1 MPLTAVGEYDPAQVP
16 TVADRAVVVG
26 GSVAGLLA
34 ARVLA
39 DAVGEV
45 VVLERDPLP
54 QDAVGRRGV
63 PQSDHVHVLL
73 EAGRHSMAA
82 LFPGFCDDVTTA
94 GGELIDGN
102 ESLSYYEQGDFIT
115 EGDAALPMY
124 CASRPLFERVIRDR
138 ARARDDVT
146 LRPECH
152 CTGVEL
158 DDTSRMRGVTFRDED
173 GDTERIDAPIVVDA
187 TGRTSKTPTWLEDHG
202 FERPPSEKV
211 TVDLGYASVRVDR
224 PPGVQQGYL
233 VAPTAP
239 SVRGGTAVPIEDD
252 AWYVTLFGL
261 HGEHPPATVEG
272 LQEFAATLP
281 TAELHEILSDH
292 AIRSESVA
300 TYRFPASVRRRY
312 DRLDRVPEGLLV
324 TGDALA
330 SFNPIYGQ
338 GMSVAALDALA
349 LHDALAE
356 GGRDALAER
365 FFERAG
371 SIVDTVWR
379 VTVGSDFQFPATEGP
394 RPFGTGLTKRYVDR
408 LIRTA
413 HTDSHVSEVFSRVL
427 RLECHPTRLFYPDV
441 AGRVL
446 APSRRR

>member
-1 MPLTAVGEYDPAQVP
+1 VPLTAVGEYDPEQVP

-39 DAVGEV
+39 DAVAEV

-54 QDAVGRRGV
+54 ADPVGRRGV

-73 EAGRHSMAA
+73 EAGRHTLEA
-82 LFPGFCDDVTTA
+82 LFPGFGDDVTAA
-94 GGELIDGN
+94 GGELIDAN
-102 ESLSYYEQGDFIT
+102 ESLDYYEQGDFIT

-138 ARARDDVT
+138 VRVRDDVT

-158 DDTSRMRGVTFRDED
+158 DDASRVRGVTVRDED

-187 TGRTSKTPTWLEDHG
+187 TGRTSKTPAWLEDHG
-202 FERPPSEKV
+202 FERPPTDEV
-211 TVDLGYASVRVDR
+211 QVDLGYASVRVDR
-224 PPGVQQGYL
+224 PTGVQQGYL

-252 AWYVTLFGL
+252 AWFVTLFGL
-261 HGEHPPATVEG
+261 HGDHPPATVEG
-272 LQEFAATLP
+272 LREFAATLP
-281 TAELHEILSDH
+281 TGELHEILADH
-292 AIRSESVA
+292 AIRSEAVA
-300 TYRFPASVRRRY
+300 TYRFPASVRRLY
-312 DRLDRVPEGLLV
+312 DRLGRVPEGLLV

-338 GMSVAALDALA
+338 GMSVAALDARA
-349 LHDALAE
+349 LHDALAD
-356 GGRDALAER
+356 GGRDGLAER
-365 FFERAG
+365 FFDRAG

-394 RPFGTGLTKRYVDR
+394 RPLGTRLTNRYVDR

-427 RLECHPTRLFYPDV
+427 RLEFHPTRLFYPDV
-441 AGRVL
+441 AWRVL
-446 APSRRR
+446 VPPHQR